1 MLARDAEN
9 IYWMARYL
17 ERAENTARLILKI
30 TDTLLDIPG
39 ETTIGWH
46 TIVQILGMDRLYY
59 EHHKVAK
66 EDDIMH
72 FLIADE
78 RNPSS
83 ILTCIKY
90 ARENTRTL
98 REQLPE
104 ELWERINGLYL
115 YIASN
120 IEDTSKKRRK
130 KYIFLQDII
139 YQRQAI
145 IGLIF
150 GAMERNLP
158 YYFMKMGRN
167 LERADMTTRFMDV
180 NYAITL
186 PKDDPLYE
194 VATETLWISILKSLS
209 AYQSYRH
216 LQNFYVTMPDVV
228 DFFFNE
234 ARFPRSIVHCLDEIE
249 SCLMEIPNN
258 EAIIATVRLA
268 RKNLGKKDEKK
279 MDVEKL
285 HEHIDLS
292 QQYLGEIHNALN
304 DHYFDLFDL
313 PDQEQEQIQ
322 R

>member
-17 ERAENTARLILKI
+17 ERAENTSRLILKI
-30 TDTLLDIPG
+30 TDALLDIPG
-39 ETTIGWH
+39 DTTIGWH
-46 TIVQILGMDRLYY
+46 TILQILGMDELYY

-66 EDDIMH
+66 ENDIMH

-83 ILTCIKY
+83 ILACIKY

-104 ELWERINGLYL
+104 ELWERVNSLYL
-115 YIASN
+115 YISSN
-120 IEDTSKKRRK
+120 IEDTAKKRRK

-145 IGLIF
+145 VGLIF

-186 PKDDPLYE
+186 PEDHPLYE
-194 VATETLWISILKSLS
+194 VAKETLWVSVLKSLS

-216 LQNFYVTMPDVV
+216 LQNFYVSMPDVV

-234 ARFPRSIVHCLDEIE
+234 ARFPRSIVHCLAEIE
-249 SCLMEIPNN
+249 DCLVEIPNSQDV
-258 EAIIATVRLA
+258 IKRVRLA
-268 RKNLGKKDEKK
+268 SKNLSKKNEKE

-285 HEHIDLS
+285 HKHIDLA
-292 QQYLGEIHNALN
+292 QQYLGDIHNALN
-304 DHYFDLFDL
+304 DHYFDMF
-313 PDQEQEQIQ
+313 DQEQEQKQ
-322 R
+322 N

>member
-17 ERAENTARLILKI
+17 ERAENTSRLIIKI
-30 TDTLLDIPG
+30 TDTLLDMPT
-39 ETTIGWH
+39 ETSIGWH
-46 TIVQILGMDRLYY
+46 TILQILGVDKLYY
-59 EHHKVAK
+59 EHYKTAQ
-66 EDDIMH
+66 ENDIMH

-83 ILTCIKY
+83 ILACIKY

-98 REQLPE
+98 RELLPE
-104 ELWERINGLYL
+104 ELWERVNSLYL

-120 IEDTSKKRRK
+120 IEGTAKKRRK

-145 IGLIF
+145 VGLIF

-158 YYFMKMGRN
+158 YHFMKMGRN

-186 PKDDPLYE
+186 SEDSPLYV
-194 VATETLWISILKSLS
+194 VAKETLWVSILKSLS

-216 LQNFYVTMPDVV
+216 LKNVYVSMPDVV

-234 ARFPRSIVHCLDEIE
+234 KRFPRSIVHCLGEIE
-249 SCLMEIPNN
+249 DCLVEIPNSV
-258 EAIIATVRLA
+258 EVIETVRSA

-279 MDVEKL
+279 MDIEKL
-285 HEHIDLS
+285 HKHIDLA
-292 QQYLGEIHNALN
+292 QQYIGDIHHALA
-304 DHYFDLFDL
+304 DQYF
-313 PDQEQEQIQ
+313 QT
-322 R
+322 